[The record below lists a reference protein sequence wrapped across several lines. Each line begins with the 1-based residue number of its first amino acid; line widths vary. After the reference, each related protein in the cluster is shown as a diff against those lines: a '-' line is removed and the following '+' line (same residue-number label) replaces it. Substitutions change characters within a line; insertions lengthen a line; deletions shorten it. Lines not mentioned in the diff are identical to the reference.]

1 MHVRVLAVPATGAAA
16 GALLLIAVIGG
27 LLAVTAAYE
36 TAKRH
41 ALRPR
46 LVRTSLSAADLRGI
60 FRDTVSGRGWS
71 IIDDGNPMV
80 AQSSL
85 LTGVRQQ
92 IALHVDTADG
102 DAADPGTEAHI
113 AVVRYSRKALRGTT
127 KAHTLRWRMT
137 AFLTAVRSADL
148 SASIAG

>member
-1 MHVRVLAVPATGAAA
+1 MHTQVLAVPASGAAA
-16 GALLLIAVIGG
+16 GALLLIAVVGG
-27 LLAVTAAYE
+27 LIAVTALYE

-41 ALRPR
+41 AFRPR
-46 LVRTSLSAADLRGI
+46 LVHTSLSDDDLRGI

-71 IIDDGNPMV
+71 IIDDGNPIV
-80 AQSSL
+80 AQSSM

-92 IALHVDTADG
+92 IALHTDTKNEDRDDG
-102 DAADPGTEAHI
+102 GTEARI

-127 KAHTLRWRMT
+127 KAHTLRWRMK

>member
-1 MHVRVLAVPATGAAA
+1 MHTRVLAVPASGAAA

-27 LLAVTAAYE
+27 LVAMTAAYE

-41 ALRPR
+41 AFRPR
-46 LVRTSLSAADLRGI
+46 LVHTRLSAADLRGI

-71 IIDDGNPMV
+71 IIDEGNPIV
-80 AQSSL
+80 AQSSV

-92 IALHVDTADG
+92 IALHTDVTGA
-102 DAADPGTEAHI
+102 GTEAHI

-127 KAHTLRWRMT
+127 KAHTLRWRMN

>member
-1 MHVRVLAVPATGAAA
+1 MHTQVLAVPATGAAA

-27 LLAVTAAYE
+27 LVAATAAYE

-41 ALRPR
+41 AFRPR
-46 LVRTSLSAADLRGI
+46 LVHTSLSDADLRAI

-80 AQSSL
+80 AQSSV

-92 IALHVDTADG
+92 IALHIDSTRDTDERG
-102 DAADPGTEAHI
+102 SEAHI

-127 KAHTLRWRMT
+127 KAHTLRWRMN

>member
-1 MHVRVLAVPATGAAA
+1 MHTRVLAVPATGAAA

-27 LLAVTAAYE
+27 LVACTAAYE

-41 ALRPR
+41 AFRPR
-46 LVRTSLSAADLRGI
+46 LVRTRLSAADLRGI
-60 FRDTVSGRGWS
+60 FRTTVSGRGWS
-71 IIDDGNPMV
+71 IIDEGNPIV

-92 IALHVDTADG
+92 IALHIDPG
-102 DAADPGTEAHI
+102 DADTQAHI
-113 AVVRYSRKALRGTT
+113 AVVRYSRRALRGTT
-127 KAHTLRWRMT
+127 KAHTLRWRMR
-137 AFLTAVRSADL
+137 AFLAAVRSADV

>member
-1 MHVRVLAVPATGAAA
+1 MHTQVLAVPASGAAA
-16 GALLLIAVIGG
+16 GALLLIAVLGG
-27 LLAVTAAYE
+27 LVAATAIYE
-36 TAKRH
+36 TVKRH
-41 ALRPR
+41 AFRPR
-46 LVRTSLSAADLRGI
+46 LVHTSLTATDLRGI

-92 IALHVDTADG
+92 IALHTDTATD
-102 DAADPGTEAHI
+102 DRSTEAHI

-127 KAHTLRWRMT
+127 KAHTLRWRMK
-137 AFLTAVRSADL
+137 AFLAAVRSADL